1 MAPDSLTIFLHTLSK
16 FQKELKFYYRI
27 LSCLNFDMLVHFFL
41 GKTGKKMRC
50 IVFSQPTCLNFT
62 FSFCLGFDMAI
73 YRPFLNSNYVYIV
86 YIYIYKSSVEK
97 KLRSEGKIQ
106 PKDAWTSL
114 LNPTPRFRSKY
125 LESLIWGRWAGWI
138 SSDNASMPAMLACL
152 CSELVIKVWSFLAGE
167 KGTECITGGP
177 SHQKIQTRHTL
188 AQTWDE
194 LQIICLM
201 LMQDIWWG
209 GKCGTHCAACIAL
222 RNDFLR
228 VQNTS

>member
-1 MAPDSLTIFLHTLSK
+1 
-16 FQKELKFYYRI
+16 
-27 LSCLNFDMLVHFFL
+27 
-41 GKTGKKMRC
+41 MRC

-62 FSFCLGFDMAI
+62 FSFCLGFDMAV
-73 YRPFLNSNYVYIV
+73 YRPFFNSNYRS
-86 YIYIYKSSVEK
+86 IYKSSVEK

-138 SSDNASMPAMLACL
+138 SSDNASMPCW
-152 CSELVIKVWSFLAGE
+152 LVRRVPNASPGALR
-167 KGTECITGGP
+167 
-177 SHQKIQTRHTL
+177 TRRSKL
-188 AQTWDE
+188 DIPLLWDE

-209 GKCGTHCAACIAL
+209 GNCGTHCAACIAL